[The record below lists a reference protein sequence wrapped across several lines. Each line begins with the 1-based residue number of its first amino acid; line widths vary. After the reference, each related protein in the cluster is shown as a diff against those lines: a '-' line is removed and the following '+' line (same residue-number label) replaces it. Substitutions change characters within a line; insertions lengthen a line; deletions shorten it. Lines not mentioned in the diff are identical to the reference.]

1 MQDANQNGNGVK
13 AFRADNRSDRRGESH
28 GSLAENR
35 IDGLAALGPA
45 P

>member
-13 AFRADNRSDRRGESH
+13 AFRADNRSDGREKSH
-28 GSLAENR
+28 GSLVESR
-35 IDGLAALGPA
+35 IDYLAALDPA